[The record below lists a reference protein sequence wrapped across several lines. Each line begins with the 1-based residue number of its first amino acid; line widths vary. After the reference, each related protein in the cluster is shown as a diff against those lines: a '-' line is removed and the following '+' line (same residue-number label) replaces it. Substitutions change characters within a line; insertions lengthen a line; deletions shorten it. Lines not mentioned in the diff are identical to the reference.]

1 MNAFT
6 NRIADTVM
14 VGGGAVYL
22 EYLPID
28 LEGWALT
35 LSLLAAAIYYSVSA
49 YVRWK
54 NRNKEE

>member
-6 NRIADTVM
+6 NRVADVVM
-14 VGGGAVYL
+14 VGGGGVYFD
-22 EYLPID
+22 YLPID

-35 LSLLAAAIYYSVSA
+35 LSLIAAAAYYSISA

-54 NRNKEE
+54 NRHKDD